1 MLINTRAKKYGQDAV
16 GFASLCHNGWK
27 ELHMMQNKHILEP
40 LKVYGAILE
49 TTHLFYQGKHPTCK
63 PTVQLFSRPFCG
75 TIVQTE
81 LQFERRILKKYIY
94 MCEKLRQ

>member
-1 MLINTRAKKYGQDAV
+1 MSQWLERTPHDAEQT
-16 GFASLCHNGWK
+16 HKWNY
-27 ELHMMQNKHILEP
+27 ILEP

-49 TTHLFYQGKHPTCK
+49 TSHLFYQGKHPTCK

-81 LQFERRILKKYIY
+81 LQFERRIKKKNIY